1 MILPFFFSCKR
12 WSFGVIRRMYY
23 DLWIPARFTLSYLLA
38 LVLHPGGKNYSAA
51 TAQFFYGL
59 MLTWALS
66 HVMSGVQFAGPRAML
81 HGLWTA
87 MT

>member
-12 WSFGVIRRMYY
+12 WSFGVIPRMYY

-51 TAQFFYGL
+51 TAQFFTVLCCNLGFV
-59 MLTWALS
+59 TC
-66 HVMSGVQFAGPRAML
+66 HVRR
-81 HGLWTA
+81 TICR
-87 MT
+87 T